1 MFYLMDNVPIIIK
14 IIYILFA
21 MIRVKLQYIIL
32 NEMSFWE
39 RQTLHEL
46 THNVEW
52 KIYWFKES
60 EHRPHCC

>member
-32 NEMSFWE
+32 NEMSFRE

-46 THNVEW
+46 THNVE
-52 KIYWFKES
+52 
-60 EHRPHCC
+60 